1 MEDKQKES
9 IITEDIIT
17 RRSEKVESFQL
28 DLDLDG
34 EIPDVEPTGVSEE
47 ELAESPLAEDT
58 AVEEPEEPAYIDDEE
73 PRHAKRRGHGCLGR
87 ILYGLVV
94 VVLSA
99 TIAYFL
105 ILFLIDAVALNRSDK
120 PVDIEIPA
128 GATTQQIA
136 TILEKNAIIEQ
147 PLCFRIFSKLTGADG
162 KYQKGA
168 FTLTADMDYST
179 LVEKLQ
185 TTTPRETVTVT
196 IPEGYT
202 VDDMAKLL
210 EENNV
215 CQKESFYEAV
225 VSTEY
230 DYDFVKAIPTA
241 ADGEQYEGR
250 IYLLEGYLFPDTY
263 NFYVGSS
270 GETVVNRML
279 ENFDNKLT
287 DALRADISEQGMT
300 IDEAIILASI
310 IQGEAAKDGDM
321 LGVSRVL
328 HNRLEPGSGF
338 AKLQCDSTGDYVRD
352 ILPSVGGIEVTSIAY
367 DTYEREGLPV
377 GAINNPGI
385 KAIEAVLYPSEMEE
399 HMNAYFFATDYD
411 TEITYFTKTLAEHE
425 RICRLYGIGMY
436 G

>member
-1 MEDKQKES
+1 MEDKQMDS
-9 IITEDIIT
+9 VITEDIHT
-17 RRSEKVESFQL
+17 RRSEKVETFRL
-28 DLDLDG
+28 DLNLDD
-34 EIPDVEPTGVSEE
+34 EIPDVEPTAEPLEE
-47 ELAESPLAEDT
+47 AEQL
-58 AVEEPEEPAYIDDEE
+58 EPEAEEKEFDETDE
-73 PRHAKRRGHGCLGR
+73 DEARHAKRKHKKGNGCLGR
-87 ILYGLVV
+87 IIYGLVV
-94 VVLSA
+94 LLLSA
-99 TIAYFL
+99 AIAYFL

-120 PVDIEIPA
+120 PIDVEIPA
-128 GATTQQIA
+128 GATTEQIA
-136 TILEKNAIIEQ
+136 TILDENGVIDQ
-147 PLCFRIFSKLTGADG
+147 PLCFRIFSKLTRADG

-179 LVEKLQ
+179 LVDKLQ

-202 VDDMAKLL
+202 IDDMAKLL
-210 EENNV
+210 EDNGV
-215 CQKESFYEAV
+215 CDKESFYEAV
-225 VSTEY
+225 ISTEY

-241 ADGEQYEGR
+241 ADGEEHTGR

-270 GETVVNRML
+270 GKTVVDRML
-279 ENFDNKLT
+279 ENFDLKLS
-287 DALRADISEQGMT
+287 DKIRAEISKQGMT

-328 HNRLEPGSGF
+328 HNRLAPGSGF
-338 AKLQCDSTGDYVRD
+338 AKLQCDSTGDYVRG
-352 ILPSVGGIEVTSIAY
+352 ILPSVGGIQVTSIAY

-377 GAINNPGI
+377 GAINNPGL
-385 KAIEAVLYPSEMEE
+385 KAIESVLYPSEMEE
-399 HMNAYFFATDYD
+399 HMSAYFFATDYD